1 MPIGAGATILGSAA
15 IGAVSSGLAARAD
28 TKSAKR
34 SVQSA
39 ERQRDESQA
48 FIEKN
53 IKQARGDLFKLYP
66 QAQES
71 RRLGVQA
78 GMDLL
83 GQAIPQQLKAF
94 QGGNVAAQNMLI
106 QGLPQ
111 QQNAILGRGVS
122 FNPQAVQ
129 LGGGINMPQLPQP
142 TQMQPQMQPQPNEM
156 QPNREF
162 VEPRYSMM
170 LGAE

>member
-1 MPIGAGATILGSAA
+1 MPIGAAVS
-15 IGAVSSGLAARAD
+15 GAVVGVGAAVSDNRN
-28 TKSAKR
+28 AKR
-34 SVQSA
+34 SRDSA
-39 ERQRDESQA
+39 ERQREESQA

-53 IKQARGDLFKLYP
+53 IKQARGDLFKLLP

-71 RRLGVQA
+71 RRLGAQA

-83 GQAIPQQLKAF
+83 GQTIPQQIESF

-111 QQNAILGRGVS
+111 QQNAILGRGTS

-129 LGGGINMPQLPQP
+129 LGGGINMPQLPNQVQIQP
-142 TQMQPQMQPQPNEM
+142 DVQPQP
-156 QPNREF
+156 QIQ
-162 VEPRYSMM
+162 EPMM
-170 LGAE
+170 IGAE